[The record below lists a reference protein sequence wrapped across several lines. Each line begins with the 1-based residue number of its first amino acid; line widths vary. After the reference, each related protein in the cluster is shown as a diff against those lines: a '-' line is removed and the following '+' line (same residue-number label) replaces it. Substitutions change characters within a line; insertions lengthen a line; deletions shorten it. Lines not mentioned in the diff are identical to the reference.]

1 MGRKKGVQMDK
12 LFDNLLNLVQE
23 ADIDG
28 AIDEAK
34 RAVAEGADSIE
45 YLQDVLAP
53 VMNNLG
59 DQFSRMEI
67 FLPDLMMAAEAADG
81 IRIELMKNIAVAS
94 DANKGKVVIGTISGD
109 NHDIGKKMVATLL
122 GVNGYEILDLG
133 TDVDPMAFINAVKRD
148 KVNVVAMSSLLSTGM
163 PYVSETI
170 EMLVALGLRDQ
181 CKVIVGGGPVN
192 QAWADDIGADGYAH
206 DAKQAVDML
215 DKLLA

>member
-81 IRIELMKNIAVAS
+81 IRIELMKNIAVSA

-148 KVNVVAMSSLLSTGM
+148 KVDVVAMSSLLSTGM

-181 CKVIVGGGPVN
+181 CRVIVGGGPVN
-192 QAWADDIGADGYAH
+192 QAWAEEIGADGYAH